1 MHDVPP
7 VKRLIKSR
15 QQQSQKH
22 NQQFWLLSFL
32 YLKEYFCSPLKK
44 IIGFLREHKGLH
56 WFDQNENTS
65 CGKKQIINTTKE
77 RNHKPSVKKKNHKE
91 DLSEWQNMLKLIYH
105 KDGTHTT
112 LELKMIRLAA
122 VLATSKTS
130 ENCSSASSF
139 STLSFE
145 ILKYAW
151 AIWSSSLAVFHVV
164 RGTSTNP

>member
-7 VKRLIKSR
+7 VKRLIKSH

-32 YLKEYFCSPLKK
+32 YLKEYFRSPLKK

-56 WFDQNENTS
+56 CLIKMKTHHVENILTLHKKEITS
-65 CGKKQIINTTKE
+65 PQW
-77 RNHKPSVKKKNHKE
+77 KKNHKE
-91 DLSEWQNMLKLIYH
+91 DLSEWHNRLKLIYC
-105 KDGTHTT
+105 KDSTHTT
-112 LELKMIRLAA
+112 PELKMIRLAA